1 MDIKDIIIDEEY
13 TIRQVLKK
21 IDDTGKRILLVGD
34 NNNKLKGVI
43 TDGDIRRW
51 ILKSGDLNVS
61 AKMIIN
67 YNPVYITENEK
78 KLACKIMKDNSLNCL
93 PVVDIKERISS
104 IVFWDDYELESN
116 KEKGSLDLP
125 VVIMA
130 GGVGSRLYPYTKI
143 LPKPLIPIGDLPIV
157 ERIINK
163 FQEFGCK
170 DYYLTVN
177 YKKNMI
183 KSYFEDL
190 EKNYKVSF
198 VEEDKP
204 LGTGGSL
211 YLLKNEIKKTFFISN
226 CDILV
231 DSDYESIYNYHKK
244 SNNLVT
250 MICAIKN
257 VTIPYGVIELSDDGK
272 IDNMVEKPE
281 FSFLTNTGMY
291 LVEAEVLESI
301 PDNEFINFP
310 DIIDMLRNDGK
321 NIGVYP
327 ITEKCW
333 MDMGQLDEMEDMM
346 QRLGAK

>member
-1 MDIKDIIIDEEY
+1 
-13 TIRQVLKK
+13 
-21 IDDTGKRILLVGD
+21 
-34 NNNKLKGVI
+34 
-43 TDGDIRRW
+43 
-51 ILKSGDLNVS
+51 
-61 AKMIIN
+61 
-67 YNPVYITENEK
+67 
-78 KLACKIMKDNSLNCL
+78 L
-93 PVVDIKERISS
+93 PVVDINERITS
-104 IVFWDDYELESN
+104 IIFWDDYELESN
-116 KEKGSLDLP
+116 KAKGSLDLP

-190 EKNYKVSF
+190 DKNYEVSYI
-198 VEEDKP
+198 EEDKP

-211 YLLKNEIKKTFFISN
+211 YFLKDIINKPFFLSN

-231 DSDYESIYNYHKK
+231 DADYESIYNYHKK
-244 SNNLVT
+244 CNNLIT

-257 VTIPYGVIELSDDGK
+257 VVIPYGVVELSDNGK

-291 LVEAEVLESI
+291 LVEPEVLQKISE
-301 PDNEFINFP
+301 NKFINFP
-310 DIIDMLRNDGK
+310 DIIEELRNKGE

-333 MDMGQLDEMEDMM
+333 MDMGQLDEMENMAK
-346 QRLGAK
+346 RLMV

>member
-1 MDIKDIIIDEEY
+1 MDIRDIIIDEEY

-67 YNPVYITENEK
+67 YNPIYIIENEK
-78 KLACKIMKDNSLNCL
+78 KQAIKIMKENSINSL
-93 PVVDIKERISS
+93 PIVDINERITS
-104 IVFWDDYELESN
+104 IVFWDDYELETN
-116 KEKGSLDLP
+116 KEKGSLDLQ

-163 FQEFGCK
+163 FQQFGCK
-170 DYYLTVN
+170 NYYLTVN

-190 EKNYKVSF
+190 DKNYEVSYI
-198 VEEDKP
+198 EEDKP

-211 YLLKNEIKKTFFISN
+211 YFLKDIINKPFFLSN

-231 DSDYESIYNYHKK
+231 DADYESIYNYHKK
-244 SNNLVT
+244 CNNLIT

-257 VTIPYGVIELSDDGK
+257 IVIPYGVVELSDDGK

-291 LVEAEVLESI
+291 LVEPEVLQKI
-301 PDNEFINFP
+301 PKNKFINFP
-310 DIIDMLRNDGK
+310 DIIEELRNKGE

-333 MDMGQLDEMEDMM
+333 MDMGQLDEMEKMAK
-346 QRLGAK
+346 RLMV